1 MKGILY
7 GVGVGPGD
15 PELITLKTARLIRE
29 CDVIAV
35 PHKEKEKCFALRIA
49 AGAVPEV
56 DGKPILE
63 IDMPMTRDMQVRER
77 AYKAGADKLTAALD
91 EGKTVVFLTLGDP
104 TVYSTYGYLHERVAA
119 LGYDARLVPGVTS
132 FCASA
137 AALGIPLCEDSE
149 ELHVIPG
156 GRKDPGQVLSSG
168 GTKVFMKG
176 SVPELIAAANTAG
189 ARLLGAENCGT
200 EDEKLYR
207 NTEEIPGDAGYY
219 TVIIAKEN
227 KK

>member
-7 GVGVGPGD
+7 GAGVGPGD
-15 PELITLKTARLIRE
+15 PELLTLKTARLIRE

-35 PHKEKEKCFALRIA
+35 PHKDKEKCFALRIA
-49 AGAVPEV
+49 SGAVPEI
-56 DGKPILE
+56 DEKPILE
-63 IDMPMTRDMQVRER
+63 IDMPMTRDMEARER
-77 AYKAGADKLTAALD
+77 AYEAAVSKLTAELD
-91 EGKTVVFLTLGDP
+91 AGKTVVFLTLGDP

-119 LGYDARLVPGVTS
+119 LGYDARLAAGVTS
-132 FCASA
+132 FCAAA
-137 AALGIPLCEDSE
+137 AALGVPLCEDAE

-156 GRKDPGQVLSSG
+156 GRKDPGDMLSCG

-176 SVPELIAAANTAG
+176 CVPELIAAADKAG
-189 ARLLGAENCGT
+189 IKLFGAENCGT

-219 TVIIAKEN
+219 TVIIAKED

>member
-49 AGAVPEV
+49 SGAVPEI
-56 DGKPILE
+56 DEKPILE
-63 IDMPMTRDMQVRER
+63 IDMPMTRDMSAREL
-77 AYKAGADKLTAALD
+77 AYEAGAKKLTAELD
-91 EGKTVVFLTLGDP
+91 AGRTVVFLTLGDP

-132 FCASA
+132 FCACA
-137 AALGIPLCEDSE
+137 AALGIPLCEDAE

-156 GRKDPGQVLSSG
+156 GRKDPGEVLSYG
-168 GTKVFMKG
+168 GSKVFMKG
-176 SVPELIAAANTAG
+176 SVPELIAAANEKG
-189 ARLLGAENCGT
+189 VQLLGAENCGT
-200 EDEKLYR
+200 ENEKLYR
-207 NTEEIPGDAGYY
+207 NKEEIPGGAGYY
-219 TVIIAKEN
+219 TVIIAKED

>member
-15 PELITLKTARLIRE
+15 PELLTLKAARLIKD

-35 PHKEKEKCFALRIA
+35 PHKEKDRCFALRIA
-49 AGAVPEV
+49 AGAIPEI
-56 DGKPILE
+56 DGKPVVE
-63 IDMPMTRDMQVRER
+63 IDMPMTRNAAVREQ
-77 AYKAGADKLTAALD
+77 AYEAGALKLKAELD
-91 EGKTVVFLTLGDP
+91 AGKTVVFLTLGDP

-156 GRKDPGQVLSSG
+156 GRKDPGAVLSYG

-176 SVPELIAAANTAG
+176 NVPELLDAAEKDGTML
-189 ARLLGAENCGT
+189 RGAENCGT
-200 EDEKLYR
+200 ENEKLYR
-207 NTEEIPGDAGYY
+207 KTADIPGDAGYY
-219 TVIIAKEN
+219 TVSIAKEN
-227 KK
+227 EK